1 MLRKIDDKYSVTDDG
16 RVYSIR
22 RDKWLKVCC
31 NPDSKHTSQQYGRVN
46 INGKVNYVHRLVAEA
61 FIPNPDNKPTVNH
74 INGDKGD
81 NRVEN
86 LEWATMKENIQH
98 AWDTGLCKDRTGM
111 HRYPESIIGMAVDL
125 AKVGMSKGKIAK
137 LMGLSWTTVDKWEQR
152 YA

>member
-1 MLRKIDDKYSVTDDG
+1 MLRKIDDNYSVTDDG

-31 NPDSKHTSQQYGRVN
+31 DPKSKHVSSHYGRVN
-46 INGKVNYVHRLVAEA
+46 LYGKVIYVHRLVAEA

-86 LEWATMKENIQH
+86 LEWATQQENIQH
-98 AWDTGLCKDRTGM
+98 AWSEGLCKDQTGT
-111 HRYPESIIGMAVDL
+111 HRYSKDFIKMAMDL
-125 AKVGMSKGKIAK
+125 LSVGMSKSKIAK
-137 LMGLSWTTVDKWEQR
+137 LMGISWTTVTKWEAR